1 MIKCVTRILVFS
13 VSGAVIALVCGCATL
28 PFPKDEGE
36 ELRDRVVRM
45 MEAKTTGNWDLVYDY
60 YDPAFRSST
69 SKGEFTSKN
78 RILFKAYTIQ
88 KMEIL
93 PSGKEARVEIS
104 NDISMQGFDFK
115 DAPETQH
122 WVNIDGKWY
131 YKVRSLPVPIKS
143 E

>member
-1 MIKCVTRILVFS
+1 MTMIKCVTRILVFS

-69 SKGEFTSKN
+69 SKGE
-78 RILFKAYTIQ
+78 
-88 KMEIL
+88 
-93 PSGKEARVEIS
+93 ARVEIS